1 MVCQNRQVIAT
12 SFGCCWYSGGTP
24 QSLECWSSCNVQRK
38 MGARWEGVE
47 GDSGVVIEDIY
58 EDSMRN
64 LGDGMVLMLM
74 RAGILFGEAA
84 LVVVGVMVV
93 EAVGVMSLFEKRS
106 LLVTEVE
113 VEVKCVG
120 VSFGLIGGNILGL
133 GGGFVAA
140 VVEMEMYDLEL
151 EVGVVVR
158 PVWGCLNGRLYFL
171 WGLSRMSLEEKMSS
185 VGGRSFGMVIWEDF
199 FMGLYFLGGTCLG
212 KVTASQKEVEVF
224 KVVVWVVW
232 ANLGVLLEVVI
243 LLKLMDWR

>member
-1 MVCQNRQVIAT
+1 MAVVGIVGAPPRVLNVGVCAT
-12 SFGCCWYSGGTP
+12 SRGKWVRDG
-24 QSLECWSSCNVQRK
+24 R
-38 MGARWEGVE
+38 GVE
-47 GDSGVVIEDIY
+47 GDSGIVIEDIC

-64 LGDGMVLMLM
+64 IGGGMVLMLM
-74 RAGILFGEAA
+74 RAGILFGQAA

-106 LLVTEVE
+106 LLVRE

-171 WGLSRMSLEEKMSS
+171 WHLSRMSLEEKMSS

-212 KVTASQKEVEVF
+212 KMTASQKEVEVF

-243 LLKLMDWR
+243 LVKLMNWR